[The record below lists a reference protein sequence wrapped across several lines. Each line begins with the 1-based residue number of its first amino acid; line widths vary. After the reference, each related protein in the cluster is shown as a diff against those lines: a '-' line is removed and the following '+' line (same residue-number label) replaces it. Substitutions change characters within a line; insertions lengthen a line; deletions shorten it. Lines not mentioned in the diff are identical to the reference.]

1 MNRVEIIDKL
11 IENLKALKEN
21 AEEIEINVDHSMQE
35 VFTSIL
41 GKTYAR
47 KNINIDITYNQLY
60 VKDDWDAPFDGY
72 KPYKK

>member
-1 MNRVEIIDKL
+1 MNRVEIIDQL
-11 IENLKALKEN
+11 IQSLEELKKDAEN
-21 AEEIEINVDHSMQE
+21 IEINVDQSMQE

-41 GKTYAR
+41 GQTYAK

-60 VKDDWDAPFDGY
+60 VKDDWNAPFDGY

>member
-11 IENLKALKEN
+11 IENLKTLREN
-21 AEEIEINVDHSMQE
+21 AEEIEINVDQSMQE

-41 GKTYAR
+41 GQTYAK

-60 VKDDWDAPFDGY
+60 VKDDWNAPFDEY

>member
-21 AEEIEINVDHSMQE
+21 AEEIEINVDHNMQE

-41 GKTYAR
+41 GQTYAR

-60 VKDDWDAPFDGY
+60 VKDDWNAPLDGY